1 MFDFDRADQALESL
15 RKLHI
20 GTDRDA
26 EVATHIKR
34 LLAKDDQR
42 NLIPFAKRTPDLG
55 ETRGFML
62 TGEPGSGK
70 SHLVKRTLR
79 KLSVLQPREDGTPR
93 CLQSSVP
100 SPATFKSMMLQLLK
114 ESGYPN
120 ANPRKENW
128 LLVQDLRYRLQ
139 LLEISVIWIDE
150 AQDLF
155 CAERKLILRA
165 LKSLMQGDGA
175 VAVVLSGTEEL
186 SEVIRSDSQVKRR
199 FTAMTLP
206 DLVEQVDGG
215 SFQDIL
221 SQYCQRVGLEEPHAP
236 DLIGRVF
243 HGARYRFGRCIEL
256 LLMAME
262 IAVDRE
268 DAQLTVDHF
277 AAAYAMNEACVASE
291 NVFYAERYW
300 LIETDP
306 KREELP
312 SRGKKRKR

>member
-100 SPATFKSMMLQLLK
+100 SRHPTH
-114 ESGYPN
+114 
-120 ANPRKENW
+120 
-128 LLVQDLRYRLQ
+128 
-139 LLEISVIWIDE
+139 I
-150 AQDLF
+150 
-155 CAERKLILRA
+155 
-165 LKSLMQGDGA
+165 
-175 VAVVLSGTEEL
+175 
-186 SEVIRSDSQVKRR
+186 
-199 FTAMTLP
+199 
-206 DLVEQVDGG
+206 
-215 SFQDIL
+215 
-221 SQYCQRVGLEEPHAP
+221 
-236 DLIGRVF
+236 
-243 HGARYRFGRCIEL
+243 
-256 LLMAME
+256 
-262 IAVDRE
+262 
-268 DAQLTVDHF
+268 
-277 AAAYAMNEACVASE
+277 
-291 NVFYAERYW
+291 
-300 LIETDP
+300 
-306 KREELP
+306 
-312 SRGKKRKR
+312 